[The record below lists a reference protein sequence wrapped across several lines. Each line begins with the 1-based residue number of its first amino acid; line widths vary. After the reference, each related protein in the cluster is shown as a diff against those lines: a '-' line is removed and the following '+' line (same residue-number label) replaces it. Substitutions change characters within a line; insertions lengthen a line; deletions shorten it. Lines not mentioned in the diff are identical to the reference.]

1 MSLLSRLEKR
11 LREKARPRLEER
23 LTIRLDPATH
33 EALERLARE
42 HGMTLSELA
51 REILTMLAEEYLAK
65 GPKGK
70 LEEPPPEAPKK
81 RPSLFPDSAQ
91 E

>member
-1 MSLLSRLEKR
+1 
-11 LREKARPRLEER
+11 
-23 LTIRLDPATH
+23 
-33 EALERLARE
+33 
-42 HGMTLSELA
+42 MTLSELA

-70 LEEPPPEAPKK
+70 LEEPPPEALKK